1 MASRSKHL
9 WSHAYKSQQL
19 PRMRN
24 CHYYYRT
31 TLKNFIH
38 SNCSPEMTLNK
49 ISKSVACT
57 FFLQTQ
63 PASFYNLG
71 RQPYRTEQGQ
81 GVVFLTCRTW
91 GFSMW
96 LHQLPSISG
105 PGRRDFLTDD
115 KLAIPNSSSTT
126 FKGSRRGIE
135 TAVSV

>member
-1 MASRSKHL
+1 
-9 WSHAYKSQQL
+9 
-19 PRMRN
+19 
-24 CHYYYRT
+24 
-31 TLKNFIH
+31 
-38 SNCSPEMTLNK
+38 MTLNK

-71 RQPYRTEQGQ
+71 RQPYQTEQGQ

-96 LHQLPSISG
+96 FHQLPSISG
-105 PGRRDFLTDD
+105 PWRQDFLTDD

-135 TAVSV
+135 TAVCV